1 MGTEVKKYHG
11 IIIEK
16 GFVYRQWEA
25 LLRGIKEIKNR
36 LLGSNN

>member
-1 MGTEVKKYHG
+1 MGIEAKKDHSP
-11 IIIEK
+11 IIEK

-25 LLRGIKEIKNR
+25 LLRVIKEIKNR

>member
-1 MGTEVKKYHG
+1 MGIEAKKDHST
-11 IIIEK
+11 IIEK

-25 LLRGIKEIKNR
+25 VLRGIKEIKKR